1 MILSG
6 ERALLYFY
14 NIALM
19 FISKHL
25 YLDSLRYH
33 FYQYV
38 NERCSK
44 FSVFGVCFAPSS
56 NFNFEN
62 TLKESLSQNLKK

>member
-1 MILSG
+1 MRLVYTK
-6 ERALLYFY
+6 R
-14 NIALM
+14 
-19 FISKHL
+19 L

-44 FSVFGVCFAPSS
+44 FLVIGVCLR
-56 NFNFEN
+56 
-62 TLKESLSQNLKK
+62 TDLKLKF